1 MLGVALV
8 SVWAITLAVLLCG
21 DGAAETPAQRE
32 RRRARARR
40 AVSSSQVSIRLS
52 TDILATRPVFP
63 ANQFD
68 LDQANCT

>member
-21 DGAAETPAQRE
+21 DGAEETPAQRE

-40 AVSSSQVSIRLS
+40 GSSAGAVAATVAASAAASAASSTS
-52 TDILATRPVFP
+52 APV
-63 ANQFD
+63 
-68 LDQANCT
+68 CC